1 MLLNEIISLRGVLH
15 EIPERSGQEQQTIQ
29 TLLNFLNRC
38 TTLELHPRDGWFYA
52 LHREPG
58 AERTIA
64 VRGDMDAIE
73 NSGGTLFH
81 GCGHDGHSAILAG
94 LGAALEGTICG
105 KNVCLV
111 FQPAEETGD
120 GGARVCEALLRELR
134 PNRILGYHN
143 IPGAPVGTVLLR
155 PGTFACASLG
165 LAIEVEGQQSHAA
178 YPEQG
183 KNPAY
188 LLSEMVLRLP
198 ELIAQISEGNRERL
212 LMATVVQLKVG
223 ERNFG
228 VSAGTGALA
237 LTLRGNRQE
246 DLEALEH
253 SIVELVQEGCAS
265 RGMCCRFQRQDVF
278 PDTVTHKEVYAQ
290 VEKILR
296 RTGAPTQVLPEPM
309 RWSEDFGW
317 YLHRIPGV
325 YLGFG
330 AGETCCGLHTDG
342 YAFPDSVLEPA
353 INTLKSLVKNL

>member
-1 MLLNEIISLRGVLH
+1 MAAVTMGTAPFWPDWGRRWRGQFV
-15 EIPERSGQEQQTIQ
+15 EKMSVW
-29 TLLNFLNRC
+29 C
-38 TTLELHPRDGWFYA
+38 SSPR
-52 LHREPG
+52 
-58 AERTIA
+58 
-64 VRGDMDAIE
+64 
-73 NSGGTLFH
+73 
-81 GCGHDGHSAILAG
+81 
-94 LGAALEGTICG
+94 
-105 KNVCLV
+105 KK
-111 FQPAEETGD
+111 PAPA
-120 GGARVCEALLRELR
+120 ARVCEALLRELR

-265 RGMCCRFQRQDVF
+265 RGCAVGSNGRTCFLTPSPIRRCCPGGKNTA
-278 PDTVTHKEVYAQ
+278 PD
-290 VEKILR
+290 R
-296 RTGAPTQVLPEPM
+296 APTQVLPEPM

-330 AGETCCGLHTDG
+330 AEK
-342 YAFPDSVLEPA
+342 PA
-353 INTLKSLVKNL
+353 VACTPMAMRSRIQCWNRRSTL

>member
-1 MLLNEIISLRGVLH
+1 M
-15 EIPERSGQEQQTIQ
+15 
-29 TLLNFLNRC
+29 
-38 TTLELHPRDGWFYA
+38 
-52 LHREPG
+52 
-58 AERTIA
+58 
-64 VRGDMDAIE
+64 
-73 NSGGTLFH
+73 
-81 GCGHDGHSAILAG
+81 
-94 LGAALEGTICG
+94 
-105 KNVCLV
+105 
-111 FQPAEETGD
+111 
-120 GGARVCEALLRELR
+120 
-134 PNRILGYHN
+134 
-143 IPGAPVGTVLLR
+143 LLR